1 MSIAMPISAFATSR
15 EFFAANTR
23 ASWMLLAWIALLTL
37 GVCMVASSTVAVA
50 PGYLQRHLFSL
61 LLAMI
66 AFGCCLFIPL
76 EWSSRFHRFAF
87 PAAVLVC
94 LLVFIPGMSEATK
107 GAQRWIRIGGFSIQP
122 SELVKPL
129 VVLYIAG
136 YMERFG
142 HLLGD
147 RTFILLKPVLLVGL
161 VCALLIIQPDFGGA
175 VVLATA
181 VWGVLFVGGARLRHF
196 LLLIGVCGALGT
208 VLVLTQAERI
218 RRVTTFLD
226 PWKDAYGDGYQLSQA
241 LIAFGRG
248 EITGLG
254 LGESVQKLFYLPEAH
269 NDFIVAVIAEEL
281 GVVGVFGLMFLF
293 VVLVTGIW
301 TRARE
306 HLRHERRFIGYLCYG
321 IGLLFALQFM
331 VNVGVCTGV
340 LPTKGLTLPFVS
352 YGGNSLIVCCAMFGL
367 VLRGDI
373 EAAAEPPR
381 RVRTRKI
388 HRG

>member
-1 MSIAMPISAFATSR
+1 MSMSMPISASSPGR
-15 EFFAANTR
+15 DSLVANSL

-37 GVCMVASSTVAVA
+37 GVCMVASSTVAVE
-50 PGYLQRHLFSL
+50 PGYLQRHLLSL
-61 LLAMI
+61 LLALI
-66 AFGCCLFIPL
+66 AFGCCLFVPL
-76 EWSSRFHRFAF
+76 DWSSRLHRFAF
-87 PAAVLVC
+87 PLAVVVC
-94 LLVFIPGMSEATK
+94 VLVFIPGFSEETK

-175 VVLATA
+175 IVLATA

-196 LLLIGVCGALGT
+196 LLLIGVCGALGV

-281 GVVGVFGLMFLF
+281 GVIGVFGLMFLF
-293 VVLVTGIW
+293 VVLVAGIW

-367 VLRGDI
+367 VMRGDI
-373 EAAAEPPR
+373 EATAEPPR
-381 RVRTRKI
+381 RVRPRKA

>member
-1 MSIAMPISAFATSR
+1 MSMAMPVPALSSGR
-15 EFFAANTR
+15 ELLAANSL

-50 PGYLQRHLFSL
+50 PDYLQRHLLSL
-61 LLAMI
+61 LIALL

-76 EWSSRFHRFAF
+76 EWSSRLHRFAF
-87 PAAVLVC
+87 PIAVLVC
-94 LLVFIPGMSEATK
+94 LMVLVPGFSEETK
-107 GAQRWIRIGGFSIQP
+107 GARRWIRIAGFSIQP

-136 YMERFG
+136 YMQRFG

-147 RTFILLKPVLLVGL
+147 RTFILLKPVMLVGL

-181 VWGVLFVGGARLRHF
+181 VWGVLFIGGARLRHF
-196 LLLIGVCGALGT
+196 LLLIGVCAALGG
-208 VLVLTQAERI
+208 VLILTQAERM

-293 VVLVTGIW
+293 VVLVVGIW

-352 YGGNSLIVCCAMFGL
+352 YGGNSLIVCCALFGL
-367 VLRGDI
+367 VMRGDI

-381 RVRTRKI
+381 RVRTRKS